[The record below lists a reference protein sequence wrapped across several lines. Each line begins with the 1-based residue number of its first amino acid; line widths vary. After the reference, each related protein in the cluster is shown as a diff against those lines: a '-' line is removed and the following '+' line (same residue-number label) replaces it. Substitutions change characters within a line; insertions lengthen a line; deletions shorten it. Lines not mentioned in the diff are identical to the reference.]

1 MRGWIA
7 AVAALMVTALAGGAS
22 AGDYESLHAI
32 NGGPPTQ
39 VAPLPAASKPHP
51 VQLVRVIVHPQD
63 GGAWALEY
71 GSLIVADPD
80 HPPPPPRL
88 VPWNSGAAEQKVAA
102 FARVFDE
109 ELQKA
114 GFSAQ
119 AADTLF
125 DDNTGSA
132 DLKVAVLVDDLK
144 GRFCRDC
151 GGLWNRKGVPAS
163 VMMAAHWEVY
173 STLERKVIAK
183 VDTSGTGDS
192 HERFAGSYL
201 PGVLEGFRENV
212 RQLLASDE
220 FRRVVTS
227 QAPDASTAPR
237 ADSSAQTPIALIG
250 PKMPGT
256 MMSAAKSVAIV
267 YGADGQGSG
276 FLVSNAGYLLT
287 NQHVVGGSKYV
298 KLKWADGS
306 ESLGE
311 VVRTDAR
318 RDVALVKAEVR
329 GRAPLAL
336 RLSPAQQGEA
346 VFAIGSPLGDAQ
358 QNTMTK
364 GIVSATRIRNGQN
377 YIQSDV
383 AVTHGNSGG
392 PLLDEKGQVIGMTV
406 SGLEPNGSPIG
417 LNFFIPID
425 DALKSLAL
433 TPAS

>member
-1 MRGWIA
+1 MRGSIA
-7 AVAALMVTALAGGAS
+7 IIVALAVSVLGSGARG
-22 AGDYESLHAI
+22 ADYKTLHAI

-39 VAPLPAASKPHP
+39 VTPLAAASKPRP

-71 GSLIVADPD
+71 GALAVYDPD

-88 VPWNSGAAEQKVAA
+88 VPWNGGAAEQKVAP

-109 ELQKA
+109 ELTKA
-114 GFSAQ
+114 GFAAQ
-119 AADTLF
+119 AADSLF
-125 DDNTGSA
+125 DDNSESA

-151 GGLWNRKGVPAS
+151 GGAWLRKSVPAS
-163 VMMAAHWEVY
+163 VMMTGHWEVY

-183 VDTSGTGDS
+183 ITTSGAGDS
-192 HERFAGSYL
+192 QEKYAGSYL

-212 RQLLASDE
+212 RQLLASEE
-220 FRRVVTS
+220 FRRVVTNPS
-227 QAPDASTAPR
+227 PGVGGSDRPAALAIE
-237 ADSSAQTPIALIG
+237 PIALAG
-250 PKMPGT
+250 PKAPGT
-256 MMSAAKSVAIV
+256 VANAGKSVAII
-267 YGADGQGSG
+267 YAADGQGSG
-276 FLVSNAGYLLT
+276 FLISNAGYLLT

-298 KLKWADGS
+298 KVKWSDGA
-306 ESLGE
+306 ETVGE

-318 RDVALVKAEVR
+318 RDVALIKADPS
-329 GRAPLAL
+329 GRPALAL
-336 RLSPAQQGEA
+336 RRGAVQQGEA
-346 VFAIGSPLGDAQ
+346 VFAIGTPLHDSL

-364 GIVSATRIRNGQN
+364 GIVSAERVEKGQRF
-377 YIQSDV
+377 IQSDV
-383 AVTHGNSGG
+383 GVNHGNSGG
-392 PLLDEKGQVIGMTV
+392 PLLDQKGSVIAITDWGVAPDGT
-406 SGLEPNGSPIG
+406 PIG